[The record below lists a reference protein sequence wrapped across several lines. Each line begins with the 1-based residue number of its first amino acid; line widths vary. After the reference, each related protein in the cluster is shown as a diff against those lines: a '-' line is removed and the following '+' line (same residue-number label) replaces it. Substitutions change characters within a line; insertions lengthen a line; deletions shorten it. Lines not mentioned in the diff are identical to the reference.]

1 MRKALTSSGFGT
13 LLSAAL
19 ALAMTATASTIASS
33 ADDTVKIGI
42 LLIDS
47 GPLAGLKETQTKA
60 VNLAIERINAAG
72 GGAGKKLE
80 AVFIT
85 YPGTPDTAVDGATR
99 AVQKDGAMFITGMD
113 TSSVSPAL
121 QAKLPALKALMVEV
135 MANADGLTGKGCSPN
150 YFRVNANDSMIMG
163 AFREFLKDQGIKKW
177 DIIAVDYAAGRD
189 SADKFKGLVTSQGG
203 TIAKTLFAP
212 FGTPDFGAKISELG
226 AEPAD
231 GLFVTIFGSD
241 AINLS
246 KQQQQFGLFKKYK
259 MVLGNSFVIPQT
271 LPAQGDT
278 VLGVYQNIGF
288 VAGFPGA
295 EAEAFVKAYGEKYNG
310 ELPPYTGAD
319 QYAAIQLIAA
329 ALNKANSTDINAV
342 RTALSGLKA
351 DTVLGDVEMRAG
363 DHQAVRRMAISQ
375 ILPGPDG
382 KPAYHIKKIEP
393 GPDIIPPVDP
403 ACKK

>member
-1 MRKALTSSGFGT
+1 MKKSSIGPAFSALRTVTIGAAMALAVT
-13 LLSAAL
+13 TAAL
-19 ALAMTATASTIASS
+19 AE
-33 ADDTVKIGI
+33 DTVKIGV

-47 GPLAGLKETQTKA
+47 GPLAGLKDTQVKA
-60 VNLAIERINAAG
+60 VNLAIEQINAAG
-72 GGAGKKLE
+72 GAAGRKLE
-80 AVFIT
+80 ASFIS

-113 TSSVSPAL
+113 TSAVTPAL
-121 QAKLPALKALMVEV
+121 QAKLPALKALMFDV
-135 MANADGLTGKGCSPN
+135 MANADGLTGKNCSPN

-189 SADKFKGLVTSQGG
+189 SAEKFKALVTSQGG
-203 TIAKTLFAP
+203 TVGKTLFSP
-212 FGTPDFGAKISELG
+212 SGTPDFGAKISELG

-241 AINLS
+241 AINLA

-271 LPAQGDT
+271 LPAQGEA

-295 EAEAFVKAYGEKYNG
+295 QAEAFVKAYKEKYNG
-310 ELPPYTGAD
+310 ELPPYTSAD

-329 ALNKANSTDINAV
+329 GIQKANSTDINAV
-342 RTALSGLKA
+342 RAALSGLKA
-351 DTVLGDVEMRAG
+351 DTVLGDVEIRAG
-363 DHQAVRRMAISQ
+363 DHQTARRMAISQ
-375 ILPGPDG
+375 IVMGPEG
-382 KPAYHIKKIEP
+382 KPAYQIKKIEP
-393 GPDIIPPVDP
+393 GSDIIPPVDP
-403 ACKK
+403 ACKM

>member
-1 MRKALTSSGFGT
+1 MRKAFTGLGFGA
-13 LLSAAL
+13 LFSAAL
-19 ALAMTATASTIASS
+19 AIAITTAAPTVSY
-33 ADDTVKIGI
+33 ADDTIKIGV

-47 GPLAGLKETQTKA
+47 GPLASLKETQVKA
-60 VNLAIERINAAG
+60 ANLAIEQINAAG
-72 GGAGKKLE
+72 GAAGKKLE
-80 AVFIT
+80 AIFIT

-121 QAKLPALKALMVEV
+121 QAKLPALNALMLEV
-135 MANADGLTGKGCSPN
+135 MANADSLTGKGCSPN
-150 YFRVNANDSMIMG
+150 YFRVNANDSIIMG
-163 AFREFLKDQGIKKW
+163 AFREFLNDQGVKKW

-189 SADKFKGLVTSQGG
+189 SAAKFKVLITSQGG
-203 TIAKTLFAP
+203 TIGKTIFAP
-212 FGTPDFGAKISELG
+212 SGTPDFGTKISELS

-288 VAGFPGA
+288 LPDFPGA
-295 EAEAFVKAYGEKYNG
+295 ETEAFVKAYKAKYNG

-329 ALNKANSTDINAV
+329 AVKKANSTDVDAV

-351 DTVLGDVEMRAG
+351 DTALGDVEVRAG
-363 DHQAVRRMAISQ
+363 DHQVARRMAISQ

-382 KPAYHIKKIEP
+382 KAAYHIKKIEP
-393 GPDIIPPVDP
+393 GSDIIPPVDP
-403 ACKK
+403 ACKM